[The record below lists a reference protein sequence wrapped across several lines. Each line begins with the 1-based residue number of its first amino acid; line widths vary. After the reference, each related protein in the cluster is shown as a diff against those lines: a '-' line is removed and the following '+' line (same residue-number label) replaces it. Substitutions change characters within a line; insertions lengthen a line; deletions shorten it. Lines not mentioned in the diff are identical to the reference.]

1 MGFLGRQW
9 VHFLWWSLNRMA
21 LPLNEWLWCHEYW
34 LPPGITWEDM
44 KETEEI
50 RYPQPRHLLLSVP
63 LALLLVAIR
72 FVFERNVAVPLSRKM
87 GLREKVRKKVPP
99 NPVLE
104 AFYVVHRKGPNKA
117 ETERLAKQCDLQP
130 RQVER
135 WFRYRHNWDR
145 PSLTK
150 KFCEASWRFTYY
162 VTSFCTGVAILYNKP
177 WFWDHRE
184 CWVGYPQQPL
194 LPSIFGYYML
204 QLSFYCSLVVTLPF
218 DIKRK
223 DFHEQIVHHA
233 ATIFLI
239 SFSYCANYIR
249 IGTLV
254 MIIHDAPDC
263 ILEPTKI
270 FNYLKWRRTCDA
282 LFLTFS
288 ALFLLTRLVIFPYKV
303 IYNTYYY
310 SMEIFQPFFGYY
322 FMNALLMT
330 LQLLHI
336 FWSCLIVHMVYKFMK
351 CGTMEKDLRS
361 DTEDSEKGEDE
372 TAQRREKEVKSN
384 GSVHS
389 ESSSNGNCVCKEMP
403 LQLNGR
409 TLPANGHAKTR

>member
-1 MGFLGRQW
+1 MGAADPGGEGCQKM
-9 VHFLWWSLNRMA
+9 V
-21 LPLNEWLWCHEYW
+21 LPVTEWIWRHEYW

-50 RYPQPRHLLLSVP
+50 SYPQPRHLLLSLP
-63 LALLLVAIR
+63 LALLLVVIR
-72 FVFERNVAVPLSRKM
+72 FFFERIVAVPLSRKM
-87 GLREKVRKKVPP
+87 GLREKVRRKAPP

-104 AFYVVHRKGPNKA
+104 AFYTTQGKSPKEG
-117 ETERLAKQCDLQP
+117 ELIGLAKQCDLQP

-135 WFRYRHNWDR
+135 WFRYRRNQDR

-150 KFCEASWRFTYY
+150 KFCEASWRCTFYY
-162 VTSFCTGVAILYNKP
+162 TSFCTGLAVLHDKP

-184 CWVGYPQQPL
+184 CWVRYPQQPL
-194 LPSIFGYYML
+194 LPSIFSYYML
-204 QLSFYCSLVVTLPF
+204 ELSFYCSLVFTLPF

-223 DFHEQIVHHA
+223 DFSEQIVHHA

-254 MIIHDAPDC
+254 MVIHDASDC
-263 ILEPTKI
+263 FLEPTKI
-270 FNYLKWRRTCDA
+270 FNYLKWRRVCDI

-288 ALFLLTRLVIFPYKV
+288 AVFLFTRLVIFPYKV

-310 SMEIFQPFFGYY
+310 SMELYQPFFGYY
-322 FMNALLMT
+322 FMNALLMI

-336 FWSCLIVHMVYKFMK
+336 FWSFLIIHMVYKFVK
-351 CGTMEKDLRS
+351 SGTMEKDLRS
-361 DTEDSEKGEDE
+361 DSDESEKGDDE
-372 TAQRREKEVKSN
+372 AGQVKEAKRN
-384 GSVHS
+384 GAIHS
-389 ESSSNGNCVCKEMP
+389 EASGSCIGKEPP

-409 TLPANGHAKTR
+409 SPAANGDAKTR